1 MKRPG
6 SEASHPELAHS
17 ITLIT
22 KLCAVAGDTDL
33 IETDNAQ
40 VDGLLAAIRANDIAG
55 IYAWLLE
62 QFSFQGVSDASAR
75 AYLARYRNPT
85 WFELSTC
92 VPKANCPKFGNYWAF
107 YDCGY
112 SKWTRRCNSP
122 EHFAKCPLPSF
133 QQRNGRLNQL
143 AVSLF
148 LFMRDVMESDFVG
161 WVNARLQENASPDAL
176 LEPLTSI
183 IGISD
188 KVVSMALS
196 TFLIRGSALHPHWR
210 KTGVEMIAIDT
221 LVHTF
226 LQRSGI
232 LARFEMNHLY
242 GPHCFREEGCA
253 GVIRNI
259 ARNID
264 CRQFNRRIPA
274 YAPRF
279 IQHAIWR
286 FCAQEGLNTCNGNKI
301 DDRYRCRNSYCY
313 LFKLCDRRRPLKVAP

>member
-1 MKRPG
+1 VKLGPG
-6 SEASHPELAHS
+6 ASHPELTS
-17 ITLIT
+17 SVSLIT

-33 IETDNAQ
+33 IATDNAE
-40 VDGLLAAIRANDIAG
+40 VDGLLAVIRANDIAG

-62 QFSFQGVSDASAR
+62 QFSFQGVSDASVR
-75 AYLARYRNPT
+75 TYLSHHKNPT
-85 WFELSTC
+85 WLELSKRI
-92 VPKANCPKFGNYWAF
+92 PQSPCPKSDNYWAF

-112 SKWTRRCNSP
+112 SKWKRRCNSP

-143 AVSLF
+143 ALSLF
-148 LFMRDVMESDFVG
+148 LFMRDVVESDFVG
-161 WVNARLQENASPDAL
+161 WVNKLLQETAAPDAL

-196 TFLIRGSALHPHWR
+196 TFLIHGSTLHPHWR
-210 KTGVEMIAIDT
+210 KIGIEMIAIDT

-242 GPHCFREEGCA
+242 GPRCFRDDGCA

-264 CRQFNRRIPA
+264 CRQFNRRMPA

-286 FCAQEGLNTCNGNKI
+286 FCAQEGLNVCNGNKI
-301 DDRYRCRNSYCY
+301 DDRHRCRNSYCC
-313 LFKLCDRRRPLKVAP
+313 LFNLCDRRKPLKVAP